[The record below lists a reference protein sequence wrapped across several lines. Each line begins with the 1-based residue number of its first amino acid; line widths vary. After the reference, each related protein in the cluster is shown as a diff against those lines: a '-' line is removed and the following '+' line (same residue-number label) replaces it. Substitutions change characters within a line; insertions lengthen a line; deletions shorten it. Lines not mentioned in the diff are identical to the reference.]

1 MKAKKQ
7 YIEAVKRFI
16 SERIPRRKLGY
27 MKKKLVVE

>member
-1 MKAKKQ
+1 MKATKEE
-7 YIEAVKRFI
+7 IEIIKRFI